1 MGKLK
6 LFFIGLIFMV
16 ANVAHAQMVLEYDL
30 LVPNE
35 QITLSLKGT
44 VDVQVD
50 WGDGSALEVFTT
62 EGNKTHT
69 YVTSG
74 IKTVTI
80 SGILSHYSGSPYRLT
95 KVLSW
100 DGLGLTDLSYA
111 FQRAEDLVEVP
122 ATLPSTVTDLSYM
135 FEYALSF
142 NSPIGTWNT
151 ASVTN
156 MQSMFSDART
166 FNQPIGN
173 WNTAAVKNM
182 GSMFNNAY
190 NFNQPIGSW
199 NTSSVTNMRYM
210 FATTYNFNQPIDSWN
225 TSAVTNMEG
234 MFYDANFN
242 QPIGSW
248 NTAAVTNMNS
258 MFWRAEK
265 FNQPIGNWNTS
276 AVTDMGL
283 MFAGATAFNQ
293 PIGNWN
299 TGAVTQMYTMFAAS
313 AFNQPIG
320 DWNTVSVKS
329 MAYMFQDT
337 YNFNQPIGNW
347 NTSSVTDMYAMF
359 QRATTFNQSIGNWN
373 TGSVTDMRL
382 MFSDAVAFNQPLGN
396 WNVTSV
402 TDMYYMFN
410 NVALCKNNYDAI
422 LYGWSVQSVK
432 SGVNFDGGKSKY
444 SVIGNVSRSA
454 LLSKGWVIND
464 GGLGITDDVACTT
477 TDTEE
482 VLTEN
487 SLILFPNPTKDKL
500 YIALPKSSST
510 VITCSVYSHTGNLIF
525 EKNIQMGGLQTELD
539 LGQIPQGLYLLRI
552 KTNDESIVKSFVK
565 E

>member
-1 MGKLK
+1 MKKLA
-6 LFFIGLIFMV
+6 LFFIFLF
-16 ANVAHAQMVLEYDL
+16 AYAAQAQMVLEYDL

-35 QITLSLKGT
+35 QITLSIKGT
-44 VDVQVD
+44 VNVQVD
-50 WGDGSALEVFTT
+50 WGDGSALEAFTT
-62 EGNKTHT
+62 EGDKRHT

-80 SGILSHYSGSPYRLT
+80 SGTLSHYSGSPYRLT

-111 FQRAEDLVEVP
+111 FSRAEDLVEVP
-122 ATLPSTVTDLSYM
+122 ATLPSTVTDLSHM
-135 FEYALSF
+135 FEYALNF

-166 FNQPIGN
+166 FNQPIDS
-173 WNTAAVKNM
+173 WNTAAVTNM

-199 NTSSVTNMRYM
+199 NASSVTNMRYM
-210 FATTYNFNQPIDSWN
+210 FATTYNFNQQIDSWN

-248 NTAAVTNMNS
+248 NTAAVTNMNG
-258 MFWRAEK
+258 MFWRAEN

-283 MFAGATAFNQ
+283 MFGGATVFNQ

-299 TGAVTQMYTMFAAS
+299 TAAVTQMYSMFSSAS

-320 DWNTVSVKS
+320 DWNTGSVTHMHK
-329 MAYMFQDT
+329 MFASATSFNQPIGSWNTSSVIRMDEMFT
-337 YNFNQPIGNW
+337 EAAVFNQPIGNW
-347 NTSSVTDMYAMF
+347 NTSSATDMRHMLSS
-359 QRATTFNQSIGNWN
+359 ATAFNQSLGTWN
-373 TGSVTDMRL
+373 IT
-382 MFSDAVAFNQPLGN
+382 
-396 WNVTSV
+396 NVT
-402 TDMYYMFN
+402 TMYYMLYN
-410 NVALCKNNYDAI
+410 TSLCTDNYDAT
-422 LYGWSVQSVK
+422 LQGWSSQTVK
-432 SGVNFDGGKSKY
+432 SGVSFHGGSSTY
-444 SVIGNVSRSA
+444 SVIGNIARSS
-454 LLSKGWVIND
+454 LISKGWSITD
-464 GGLGITDDVACTT
+464 GGLG
-477 TDTEE
+477 
-482 VLTEN
+482 TEN
-487 SLILFPNPTKDKL
+487 ATCVATSVENTLPTDAIKIFPNPVKDKL
-500 YIALPKSSST
+500 TINFSAINNGRVTYFVFNS
-510 VITCSVYSHTGNLIF
+510 TGNLLL
-525 EKNIQMGGLQTELD
+525 EKNVQLTGSMIEAELAGL
-539 LGQIPQGLYLLRI
+539 PQGFYILKI
-552 KTNDESIVKSFVK
+552 QTDEGSIAKAFVM